1 MAQMPM
7 SDEITIAPLTIE
19 KIGTEKQKD
28 ANKILLSNA
37 SRVMFYG
44 GARSGKTWLFIYNI
58 ILRALKYPGSRHLI
72 ARLRFAH
79 AKTAIW
85 LDTMPT
91 IINLMGLGK
100 IAKWNQT
107 DHYIDING
115 SEIWIDGLDDKDRV
129 DKILGREYA
138 TIYFNEMS
146 QIGYGTITTVLTRLA
161 QKVEGLKNKAYF
173 DCNPPSKHHW
183 SYKQF
188 IEGIDPETGEKL
200 SNADKYAYLRMNPA
214 DNMENL
220 PEDYIDMLEHLPEDK
235 KRRFLL
241 GEYGDSVGAI
251 FKNCD
256 IIDEIPEE
264 VKRHS
269 RRSPGLD
276 FGFSVDPAALLDIY
290 INGDDVYIHE
300 LLYERELTNQQIARK
315 MKIFKIDKEL
325 TQADSAEPKSIHEL
339 KMAGVRCIGVQKGAD
354 SIRAGIDWL
363 LGKKLHVT
371 RQSANTLIE
380 LQEYVWS
387 QDKDG
392 NFEPKPVDDYNHA
405 MDALRY
411 GVDPIRRKS
420 SPVIS
425 ANIKR

>member
-1 MAQMPM
+1 
-7 SDEITIAPLTIE
+7 LTGFDLYSE
-19 KIGTEKQKD
+19 LTEKQKE
-28 ANKILLSNA
+28 ALEILKSDKTRIML
-37 SRVMFYG
+37 YG
-44 GARSGKTWLFIYNI
+44 GARSGKTFLMIAVI
-58 ILRALKYPGSRHLI
+58 VLRALKHKNSRHLI

-91 IINLMGLGK
+91 IINLMGLDK
-100 IAKWNQT
+100 IAIWNQT

-129 DKILGREYA
+129 DKILGREYS

-146 QIGYGTITTVLTRLA
+146 QIGYSTITTVLTRLA
-161 QKVEGLKNKAYF
+161 QKIEGMKNKAYF

-188 IEGIDPETGEKL
+188 IQGEDPETSEKL
-200 SNADKYAYLRMNPA
+200 SNASQYAYLRMNPV
-214 DNMENL
+214 DNIENL

-251 FKNCD
+251 YKNWD
-256 IIDEIPEE
+256 IIDEIPDE

-290 INGDDVYIHE
+290 INGEDVYINE
-300 LLYERELTNQQIARK
+300 LLYEKELTNQQIAGK
-315 MKIFKIDKEL
+315 MKALDIDKAL

-339 KMAGVRCIGVQKGAD
+339 KMAGIRCVGVQKGAD

-371 RQSANTLIE
+371 KQSVNTIVE
-380 LQEYVWS
+380 FQEYVWT

-392 NFEPKPVDDYNHA
+392 NFEPKPIDNYNHA